1 MDEEKKKKI
10 ELQVK
15 QKFQLG
21 RARLFRVEEE
31 RRVRA
36 EIAKDKEHLFAHF
49 EQHGLI
55 LERELTKCLARLL
68 MNFSKIA
75 SYGGVLAGYRVFK
88 LGLELGQDRAR
99 FYLFEYLQKHP
110 DARNEE
116 LVRFLDRKNGRLAAL
131 KTRKNDPLWAPL
143 PPTWRKAFERSKI
156 EYLEGEFWE
165 TALREFPEL
174 VRPYLART
182 KKSAKEARVKNA
194 LYNWPEIIK
203 QHKKRRK
210 KAR

>member
-99 FYLFEYLQKHP
+99 FYLFEHLQK
-110 DARNEE
+110 
-116 LVRFLDRKNGRLAAL
+116 
-131 KTRKNDPLWAPL
+131 
-143 PPTWRKAFERSKI
+143 
-156 EYLEGEFWE
+156 
-165 TALREFPEL
+165 
-174 VRPYLART
+174 
-182 KKSAKEARVKNA
+182 
-194 LYNWPEIIK
+194 
-203 QHKKRRK
+203 
-210 KAR
+210 